1 MYDSGSVVI
10 QGAKCTVFSDA
21 FFHKLKQ
28 ECDNTNSEKGNHI
41 STEDV
46 TKWQLKLLTI
56 SRLII
61 ASLCVYLRVQKILC
75 VTRHLITKPQITPR
89 LSKPRSVDDIHC
101 MSAVQSRGNCDF
113 FKTPKTQMTPK

>member
-1 MYDSGSVVI
+1 MTRGQWSFKEQNAQYFRMHSSISSNKNVTI
-10 QGAKCTVFSDA
+10 QTVKRETISL
-21 FFHKLKQ
+21 LKI
-28 ECDNTNSEKGNHI
+28 C
-41 STEDV
+41 

-61 ASLCVYLRVQKILC
+61 ASLCVYLRVQKIWC

-89 LSKPRSVDDIHC
+89 LSKSRSVDDIHC